1 MLLNIKRILILVFL
15 LFSFSEC
22 NVGDK
27 PSIDSSQLNHEISL
41 DMENYYKLV
50 EQSFY
55 NRIKIADFYRNV
67 ESNLDS
73 NGYIKAEYIHKIKHE
88 TQEYMAARKA
98 MYEIILKRENWL
110 DDDSIPKQIRLKGI
124 MLSLSA
130 AIVLYDNYA
139 LALSHYQDSA
149 HLRKLINA
157 SDNAYNLEGNN
168 LRKLAFKYNSVINKH
183 RLKKAINFYKRNEKY
198 ISKNDEEM
206 LYLQKLITQSYSY
219 KNFGNNNLL
228 NVLFGKLKLYAETSI
243 DSIGYVRDTGVNGA
257 SLTFG
262 NVVGLVSMR
271 KGLMY
276 GDEKSEKEI
285 SSQLKAGDILLEKT
299 PFRLTDTL
307 IPGYWGHA
315 AIWVGT
321 KEELIELGIW
331 EHELVKPHQKSIEEG
346 SRIVEALRS
355 GVELNPLKK
364 FLNIDDMVI
373 LRENAISKNDLK
385 SLILK
390 TFGQIGK
397 DYDFN
402 FDIETTDKI
411 VCSELVYTT
420 YTHLDWPT
428 DKALGRYTISP
439 DNIANKTND
448 STLSVVSLYHNG
460 KKVTQKEVLWHM
472 MLENKVD

>member
-1 MLLNIKRILILVFL
+1 LFFNIKRILIIIFL
-15 LFSFSEC
+15 LFSFSESSV
-22 NVGDK
+22 NNK
-27 PSIDSSQLNHEISL
+27 ISIDSSQLNQEISL
-41 DMENYYKLV
+41 DIEQYYKLV
-50 EQSFY
+50 EQSFQT
-55 NRIKIADFYRNV
+55 RIKIADFYRNV
-67 ESNLDS
+67 ETCLDS
-73 NGYIKAEYIHKIKHE
+73 SGYLKAQYLHNIKQTTK
-88 TQEYMAARKA
+88 EYMQTRKV
-98 MYEIILKRENWL
+98 MYEMIFKRENWL
-110 DDDSIPKQIRLKGI
+110 NDDSIPIQTRLKGI

-139 LALSHYQDSA
+139 LALSHYQNNA
-149 HLRKLINA
+149 HLRKIINT
-157 SDNAYNLEGNN
+157 SDDAYHLGGNN
-168 LRKLAFKYNSVINKH
+168 LQKLAFEYNSIINKH
-183 RLKKAINFYKRNEKY
+183 KLKKAINFYKKNEKY
-198 ISKNDEEM
+198 ISQYDEEM
-206 LYLQKLITQSYSY
+206 VYLQKLITQSYSY
-219 KNFGNNNLL
+219 KNFAKSNLF
-228 NVLFGKLKLYAETSI
+228 NILFDKLKLYATTSL
-243 DSIGYVRDTGVNGA
+243 DTIGYVKDTSVNSA
-257 SLTFG
+257 SFTFG
-262 NVVGLVSMR
+262 NIVGLISIR

-276 GDEKSEKEI
+276 GNKKEEEEI

-331 EHELVKPHQKSIEEG
+331 EHELVKPYQKEIESG
-346 SRIVEALRS
+346 NNIVEALRS
-355 GVELNPLKK
+355 GVELNPLRK
-364 FLNIDDMVI
+364 FLNIDDMVT
-373 LRENAISKNDLK
+373 LRENDISKKDLK

-460 KKVTQKEVLWHM
+460 KRVTQKEVLWHM
-472 MLENKVD
+472 MLEDNVK